1 MSEKKLKFEVHES
14 HASLWENK
22 SFRYVIIMG
31 GRGNGRSGTASRYVV
46 SQLYSK
52 EYTRGAIMRAVHSD
66 IRSSCWGEIMD
77 RLTETETQDDFRIVD
92 NDMYLERGQ
101 NSIRAHGF
109 RASSGSLTARL
120 KSLANYNLIWAEEA
134 EEIGESEFRT
144 LDDSLRTTK
153 GRIRIVLTLN
163 TPPKNH
169 WIIKKWFNV
178 FPSEADGFY
187 KVELKPEYQDEVL
200 FIGGTFRENEPNLDD
215 FTIKKYQEYKF
226 TNPSYYWQVIEGLS
240 PEEVRGKIF
249 SGWQQIEETPKEARL
264 VRFGIDY
271 GWFPD
276 PACAVAIYYWNGSY
290 IIDELAYGNFLTNEY
305 LAQQIKAVGNVYT
318 IADSAEPKS
327 IAEQR
332 KYGLL
337 IKGCEKGKDSV
348 LFRIKAVSQK
358 KIYVTKRSVN
368 VWESY
373 ERYAWAE
380 DRDGN
385 PKGEPV
391 HLYSHAIDA
400 LSYPIADLHNR
411 QSDIEPVIT
420 GPVKAKQNIAL

>member
-1 MSEKKLKFEVHES
+1 MSENKLKFTVHES
-14 HASLWENK
+14 HAKLWEK
-22 SFRYVIIMG
+22 PFRYAIIMG
-31 GRGNGRSGTASRYVV
+31 GRGNGRSYTASCYAV

-52 EYTRGAIMRAVHSD
+52 EYTRGAIMRGVHSD

-77 RLTETETQDDFRIVD
+77 RLTETGTTDDFRIVD
-92 NDMYLERGQ
+92 NDMFIERGQ
-101 NSIRAHGF
+101 NSLRAHGF
-109 RASSGSLTARL
+109 KASSGSLTARL

-134 EEIGESEFRT
+134 EEIGENEFRT
-144 LDDSLRTTK
+144 LDDSLRTVK

-169 WIIKKWFNV
+169 WIIKKWFNTV
-178 FPSEADGFY
+178 PSEIEGFY
-187 KVELKPEYQDEVL
+187 NLELKPEYKDEVL
-200 FIGGTFRENEPNLDD
+200 FIDGSYRENEVNLDEH
-215 FTIKKYQEYKF
+215 TIERYKAYKE

-240 PEEVRGKIF
+240 PEETRGKIF
-249 SGWQQIEETPKEARL
+249 SGWQQIENVPKEARL
-264 VRFGIDY
+264 MRFGVDY

-305 LAQQIKAVGNVYT
+305 LAQQIKSVGHAYT

-327 IAEQR
+327 IEEQR

-337 IKGCEKGKDSV
+337 IKGCDKGKGSV
-348 LFRIKAVSQK
+348 NFRIKAVSQK
-358 KIYVTKRSVN
+358 KIYVTKRSKN

-385 PKGEPV
+385 PKGEPE
-391 HLYSHAIDA
+391 HLYSHCIDA
-400 LSYPIADLHNR
+400 LSYPIAELHNK
-411 QSDIEPVIT
+411 QSDIEPVIS
-420 GPVKAKQNIAL
+420 GPPRNKQNVAL